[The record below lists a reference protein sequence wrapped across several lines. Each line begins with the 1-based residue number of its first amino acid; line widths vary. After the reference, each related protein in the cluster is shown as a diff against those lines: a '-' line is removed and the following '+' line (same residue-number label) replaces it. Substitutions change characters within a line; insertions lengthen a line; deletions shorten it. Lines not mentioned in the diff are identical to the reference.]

1 MIYSS
6 RTTRSFYDSAI
17 HDVMPDDVIELS
29 AETHRGLIEAQSY
42 GMLIDWAE
50 DGVPFLCA
58 APQPT
63 NEQLNAAVLAQREA
77 AYKQEADPL
86 FFQYQRE
93 EVTKQVWLD
102 KIEEIKA
109 RYPKQEV

>member
-6 RTTRSFYDSAI
+6 KTTRSFYDPTI
-17 HDVMPDDVIELS
+17 HDVMPDDVIELP
-29 AETHRGLIEAQSY
+29 EGLHQELMDGQVA
-42 GMLIDWAE
+42 GKVIDWRKN
-50 DGVPFLCA
+50 GMPYLRNPT
-58 APQPT
+58 APT
-63 NEQLNAAVLAQREA
+63 TEQHNAAVITQREA

-109 RYPKQEV
+109 RYPKLEV